1 MKTKKHYRYRIYTEH
16 VNFHGI
22 RDILDKY
29 FDGYTTYTG
38 MGVWQ
43 GETERNLTIEIITLE
58 SRAVDIEAACRKINR
73 ANKQACCFV
82 TVDRVLAVFI

>member
-29 FDGYTTYTG
+29 FDGYTAYTG
-38 MGVWQ
+38 MGIWK
-43 GETERNLTIEIITLE
+43 GLTERNLTIEIITPE

-73 ANKQACCFV
+73 ANRQACCL
-82 TVDRVLAVFI
+82 TTIDRVETIFV

>member
-1 MKTKKHYRYRIYTEH
+1 MKTKKQFRYRIYTEH
-16 VNFHGI
+16 VNFCGI

-43 GETERNLTIEIITLE
+43 GQTERNLTIEIIVPE

-73 ANKQACCFV
+73 ANRQACCM
-82 TVDRVLAVFI
+82 TTIDRVETIFI